1 MNCLD
6 ITHKEFLDSANSAEN
21 YVRVNWPG
29 RSLRPDILTRKCI
42 IDSVDQWK
50 DIIQVSYL
58 PWYKNGKSPEDNS
71 AQNFKLYECSIQISP
86 EIRSLA
92 EKILETA
99 PDKRITAAYDIKLNK
114 RLILDEDHRALAVQL
129 KVNLGENIPE
139 MELMECYGE
148 HRKIFLLPILSIF
161 LDSPIT
167 SIFYLYSIIR

>member
-6 ITHKEFLDSANSAEN
+6 ITHREFLDSANTGEN

-58 PWYKNGKSPEDNS
+58 PRYKDGKSPWEDP
-71 AQNFKLYECSIQISP
+71 AQNFTLYEYSLQTSP
-86 EIRSLA
+86 EIRLRA
-92 EKILETA
+92 DKTLENA
-99 PDKRITAAYDIKLNK
+99 PNKRITAAYDIKLNK
-114 RLILDEDHRALAVQL
+114 RLILDGDHRAIAIQL

-139 MELMECYGE
+139 MELTECYGE
-148 HRKIFLLPILSIF
+148 HMEDIFATDFKHLL
-161 LDSPIT
+161 
-167 SIFYLYSIIR
+167 R